1 MNYIYHKRKSNM
13 EIPFFFFLRD
23 LTLEQLFQRTKVW
36 GSKQDKKWGVARHFL
51 RLILTTYI

>member
-23 LTLEQLFQRTKVW
+23 LTLEHCFKEQKCG

>member
-36 GSKQDKKWGVARHFL
+36 G
-51 RLILTTYI
+51 